1 MTDLADR
8 TGVDADDLASWW
20 LISADN
26 HVTEPL
32 DLWTRLPAD
41 LAALAP
47 HIEERDGVPCMVVE
61 GKVIQRLRV
70 PAGTR
75 TDTARTGDVLA
86 AADRAEA
93 AAMLVR
99 DANDPDQRM
108 RDLDRDAIWGE
119 VMFPNLFVF
128 MVYRLSNP
136 LLQAAAC
143 SLYNDWVW
151 DTFGTHERFVPV
163 APLPALD
170 VAAAVAELERCAA
183 RGFRG
188 VLLPAHSDWLPEAY
202 NAPAYE
208 RLWSAAEAN
217 GLPVHFHAGTGRDN
231 RPARNPG
238 GAVINY
244 VVTVQGPSETIA
256 YLAGSGVLA
265 RHPGLRVVMVE
276 CGSGW
281 LAWTLHAMDDAYR
294 EHELWVEP
302 KLDLLPSEYFLRQ
315 GFVTFQSDPVGF
327 HNVAFTGDRCLMWG
341 ADYPHPEGTWP
352 ESRRYLTE
360 QLAGV
365 PRDVARRVLWS
376 NAAELYRWQAPSVPP
391 PPATAAPA
399 SAGA

>member
-8 TGVDADDLASWW
+8 PAVSPADELASRW

-26 HVTEPL
+26 HVSEPL
-32 DLWTRLPAD
+32 DLWTRLPAE
-41 LAALAP
+41 LASLAP
-47 HIEERDGVPCMVVE
+47 HIEARDGVPCMVVE
-61 GKVIQRLRV
+61 GKVIQRLRLPEGV
-70 PAGTR
+70 TMEGG
-75 TDTARTGDVLA
+75 DSDVLA
-86 AADRAEA
+86 AADRAERA
-93 AAMLVR
+93 ALLVR
-99 DANDPDQRM
+99 DANDPDQRV
-108 RDLDRDAIWGE
+108 RDLDRDSIWGE

-136 LLQAAAC
+136 ALQAAAC
-143 SLYNDWVW
+143 ALYNDWVS
-151 DTFGTHERFVPV
+151 DTFAANERFVPV

-170 VAAAVAELERCAA
+170 VDAAVAELERCAA

-188 VLLPAHSDWLPEAY
+188 VLLPAHADWLPHPY

-208 RLWSAAEAN
+208 RLWSAAEAH

-231 RPARNPG
+231 RPAHNPG

-244 VVTVQGPSETIA
+244 VVTVQGPSETIT
-256 YLAGSGVLA
+256 YLCGSGVLA

-294 EHELWVEP
+294 EHEMWVEP
-302 KLDLLPSEYFLRQ
+302 KLDGLPSEYFLRQ
-315 GFVTFQSDPVGF
+315 GYVTFQHDPVGL
-327 HNVAFTGDRCLMWG
+327 HNVALTGDRCLMWG

-352 ESRRYLTE
+352 ESKTYLSR

-365 PRDVARRVLWS
+365 PEETARRVVWD
-376 NAAELYRWQAPSVPP
+376 NAAELYGWSQPSTPP
-391 PPATAAPA
+391 PPAT
-399 SAGA
+399 GG